1 MLEGIKLL
9 EHYFPE
15 DINATINSRLG
26 TGNVERMT
34 RYNDVYCMMGKGGNG
49 LIIGS
54 GFMNVSGIT
63 AFSYG
68 PNFLIIAFKD
78 LRLEVYSI
86 DLKLIKTFKK
96 FFPKPVTFL
105 KLLSGPKGY

>member
-1 MLEGIKLL
+1 
-9 EHYFPE
+9 
-15 DINATINSRLG
+15 
-26 TGNVERMT
+26 
-34 RYNDVYCMMGKGGNG
+34 MMGKGGNG

-78 LRLEVYSI
+78 LRLEVYSL

-96 FFPKPVTFL
+96 FFTKPITYL
-105 KLLSGPKGY
+105 KLLAVPKGY

>member
-1 MLEGIKLL
+1 
-9 EHYFPE
+9 
-15 DINATINSRLG
+15 
-26 TGNVERMT
+26 
-34 RYNDVYCMMGKGGNG
+34 MMGRNGNG
-49 LIIGS
+49 LIIGN

-86 DLKLIKTFKK
+86 DLKLIKSFKK
-96 FFPKPVTFL
+96 FFTRPVTFL
-105 KLLSGPKGY
+105 KLLSVPKGY